1 VAPLCAVLI
10 LDMFMVQE
18 GYVWVLLNG
27 GPSRAFS
34 TSDITIMEDDLNV
47 LKVCVL
53 CIVVKVN
60 KPLLLGDLK

>member
-1 VAPLCAVLI
+1 
-10 LDMFMVQE
+10 MVQE